1 MTAKT
6 KTARA
11 PKTAERRAKADSAT
25 PGLRRLRA
33 NPVAEAI
40 RAAVLDDQENGRAA
54 ALAKIEAE
62 KAEAVAPAT
71 GADAEVIGDG
81 PAGDA
86 ALATIAALPEDA
98 PLPEPEAPQTPTGA
112 PAPVPAPGHAP
123 ADAESPPAAPAKP
136 KARFTRGATVPP
148 TDVPTPAPKMPGMS
162 VKNSELYMRAA
173 TGEMPTPPDFS
184 SASYAPDRKRL
195 QELVDLADAGDA
207 AALRAYA
214 IKVYSAALECDRFRH
229 RAILAIEARARQAAA
244 A

>member
-1 MTAKT
+1 MT
-6 KTARA
+6 KTTKRA
-11 PKTAERRAKADSAT
+11 PKTTETTERRVT
-25 PGLRRLRA
+25 PGMRRLRKSA
-33 NPVAEAI
+33 NAEVI
-40 RAAVLDDQENGRAA
+40 RAAVLDDQQNGRAE

-62 KAEAVAPAT
+62 KAKAVAPAT

-98 PLPEPEAPQTPTGA
+98 PLSEHEAPQTPTGA
-112 PAPVPAPGHAP
+112 PTPVPAPDAP

-136 KARFTRGATVPP
+136 KARFTRGVTVPP

-162 VKNSELYMRAA
+162 AKNSELYMRAA

-184 SASYAPDRKRL
+184 SASYAPDKKRL

-214 IKVYSAALECDRFRH
+214 IKVYYSAALEMDRFRH
-229 RAILAIEARARQAAA
+229 RCIIALEARARQAAA